1 MIHSFRKHGASPTA
15 PARVPRTPRCR
26 RMVPGPPATAP
37 PPYARLTLWLLRAVP
52 RTPPGSQAQ
61 TPARFGK
68 EPVGPQGARLGEGE
82 AGPGGSWGLSRRM
95 RAGRKGA
102 VRMEEGVG
110 AKRRPGT
117 EGRGLRPPHPRSHQA
132 GGLPWAARLPVPERR
147 VSAHP
152 PLLPGPY
159 GSESVVHRP
168 RRFLPGR
175 AGI

>member
-52 RTPPGSQAQ
+52 PTPPGSQAQ

-82 AGPGGSWGLSRRM
+82 AGPGGRWGLSRRM

-110 AKRRPGT
+110 AERRPGT
-117 EGRGLRPPHPRSHQA
+117 EGRGLRPPPPTPLSPSWGASLGRE
-132 GGLPWAARLPVPERR
+132 AAC
-147 VSAHP
+147 
-152 PLLPGPY
+152 G
-159 GSESVVHRP
+159 
-168 RRFLPGR
+168 
-175 AGI
+175 